1 VPARTTTIN
10 RVGLLAITVASVIA
24 AGCSDRTLLQ
34 VDVTGDRR
42 FEAVVVRLSA
52 SRTDAPAAPREA
64 DFRDAWFD
72 ATSAYK
78 AGLYLPDGW
87 SGTITVAA
95 KVIDGACE
103 VAAGSGIAH
112 DVRAGEQNAALP
124 ILVTSHASCI
134 PVGDGSA
141 GGSGGAGGAVGAG
154 GSGGSAGAG
163 GGAAAGRG
171 GAGAAAGAAGTG
183 VAGAGG
189 SGGGSG
195 TGGASGGRGGAGGAG
210 GSGGGT
216 AGAGAAGGRGGLGG
230 AAGAG
235 GRGGTGG
242 MAGAGGAIVGVA
254 GAGGAIVGVAGAGGA
269 IAGVAGAGGAIAG
282 VAGAGGVGAGG
293 TIGGRG
299 GAGGCSQSTTEACG
313 VRNCGTVQNTC
324 GQTVLCGICR
334 DDQCCDQGLCNPAG
348 NPPRC

>member
-1 VPARTTTIN
+1 MPAKTTAVN
-10 RVGLLAITVASVIA
+10 LGLLTITVASVIA
-24 AGCSDRTLLQ
+24 VGCSERTLLQ

-42 FEAVVVRLSA
+42 FEDVVVRLSA
-52 SRTDAPAAPREA
+52 SRTDAPASPREA
-64 DFRDAWFD
+64 DFPNAWFD
-72 ATSAYK
+72 TTSAYK

-87 SGTITVAA
+87 SGTVTIAV

-112 DVRAGEQNAALP
+112 DVRADERNAVLP
-124 ILVTSHASCI
+124 ILVASHASCI

-141 GGSGGAGGAVGAG
+141 GGSGGSGGAAGAGGAG
-154 GSGGSAGAG
+154 GGGSAGTA
-163 GGAAAGRG
+163 GGAAGGRG
-171 GAGAAAGAAGTG
+171 GAGAAGGAGGTGG
-183 VAGAGG
+183 VAGTGG

-195 TGGASGGRGGAGGAG
+195 TGGSSGGRGGAGGTA

-216 AGAGAAGGRGGLGG
+216 AG

-235 GRGGTGG
+235 GRGGSGGAAGGGGAGGRGGTGG
-242 MAGAGGAIVGVA
+242 GAGVGGAIVGVA
-254 GAGGAIVGVAGAGGA
+254 GAGGG
-269 IAGVAGAGGAIAG
+269 IAGVAGIGGAIVG

-293 TIGGRG
+293 TTGGRG
-299 GAGGCSQSTTEACG
+299 GAGGGAGGCSQTNAEACG
-313 VRNCGTVQNTC
+313 VRNCSTVQNIC

-334 DDQCCDQGLCNPAG
+334 DDQCCDQGTCNPAG